1 MIKKLLVACL
11 MLGLVPANLGR
22 AAAGHEAS
30 SQAFFT
36 STFRNSQQKPVALAD
51 LRGKHIL
58 VNFWATWCVPCR
70 AEIPALVNAYER
82 GKSKGLVLVGVAL
95 DDEAGAV
102 GDFVSAHD
110 MSYPVL
116 IGKEQATA
124 VMRELGNAKMA
135 VPYTVAIDPAGKIVA
150 SKFGILRHGD
160 LERLLTSLFSEG

>member
-11 MLGLVPANLGR
+11 IFGLVPATL
-22 AAAGHEAS
+22 ASAAGHEAS
-30 SQAFFT
+30 SQSFFT
-36 STFRNSQQKPVALAD
+36 STFRDSQQKPVALAD
-51 LRGKHIL
+51 LRGKRIL

-82 GKSKGLVLVGVAL
+82 GKPNGLVMVGVAL

-102 GDFVSAHD
+102 ADFMSAHD

-116 IGKEQATA
+116 IGKEQALA
-124 VMRELGNAKMA
+124 VMRQLGNEKMA
-135 VPYTVAIDPAGKIVA
+135 VPYTVAIDSDGKIVA

-160 LERLLTSLFSEG
+160 LDRMLTSLFSEG